1 MRFLSFSTFLLLIV
15 LHSNLVHA
23 QVPEVEKKVV
33 FEPELSL
40 RSFWMNT
47 SYTNEALRSDHALGL
62 TSLIGGKIIASKKWE
77 FQAGYR
83 VFANAFS
90 SNFWVPD
97 PVTGQSNRYE

>member
-1 MRFLSFSTFLLLIV
+1 MRFFIFIIFLLLV
-15 LHSNLVHA
+15 ALHSNLVHA
-23 QVPEVEKKVV
+23 QVPEADKKVV

-62 TSLIGGKIIASKKWE
+62 TSLIGGKIITSKKWE

-83 VFANAFS
+83 VFANAFTS
-90 SNFWVPD
+90 GFS
-97 PVTGQSNRYE
+97 